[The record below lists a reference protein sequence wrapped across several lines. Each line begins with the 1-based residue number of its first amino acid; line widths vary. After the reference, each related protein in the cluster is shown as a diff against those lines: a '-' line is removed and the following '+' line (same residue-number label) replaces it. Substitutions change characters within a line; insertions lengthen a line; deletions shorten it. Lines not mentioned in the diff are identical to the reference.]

1 MFIGPGPDLIVNLI
15 KVSSEWGPH
24 LNIWMRMSFRSNETA
39 FQMNR
44 IQEPLSFLCW
54 TPLVQ
59 LPSVW
64 TDLAKIYHFGKIS
77 KVLGIFRAY
86 S

>member
-1 MFIGPGPDLIVNLI
+1 MSYTF
-15 KVSSEWGPH
+15 EH
-24 LNIWMRMSFRSNETA
+24 LNADVISKQRNNETA